1 MKGNNT
7 QTTPVQTGMEKSFPE
22 CKKVE
27 EVPVGVSEKLT
38 KDEEGGVAKG

>member
-1 MKGNNT
+1 MW
-7 QTTPVQTGMEKSFPE
+7 MEKSFPE

-38 KDEEGGVAKG
+38 KDEEGGVAKGWTACALEP